1 MTATEILELVR
12 AGFTKQEIST
22 MYGVQTPAV
31 QTPAVQT
38 PAVQTPAVQTP
49 AAQTPAAPTP
59 AAPTPA
65 APTPAAQILPA
76 MSYAQPQI
84 YTPVLP
90 DQRDATIGALKNEN
104 DALNKA
110 LEVLQRGM
118 INNPVNGGQVTVD
131 NVLESM
137 INPPI
142 TK

>member
-1 MTATEILELVR
+1 MTATDILELVR

-22 MYGVQTPAV
+22 MYGVQMSA
-31 QTPAVQT
+31 A
-38 PAVQTPAVQTP
+38 QTP
-49 AAQTPAAPTP
+49 AAQTPA
-59 AAPTPA
+59 
-65 APTPAAQILPA
+65 
-76 MSYAQPQI
+76 MSYGQPQI

-90 DQRDATIGALKNEN
+90 DQRDTTINALKNEN

>member
-22 MYGVQTPAV
+22 MYGVQMSAG
-31 QTPAVQT
+31 
-38 PAVQTPAVQTP
+38 QTP
-49 AAQTPAAPTP
+49 AAQTPAAQTP
-59 AAPTPA
+59 AAQTPA
-65 APTPAAQILPA
+65 AQTPAAQILPA
-76 MSYAQPQI
+76 MSYDQPQI

-90 DQRDATIGALKNEN
+90 DQRDTTINALKNEN
-104 DALNKA
+104 DALNRA

>member
-1 MTATEILELVR
+1 MTATDILELVR

-22 MYGVQTPAV
+22 MYGV
-31 QTPAVQT
+31 
-38 PAVQTPAVQTP
+38 
-49 AAQTPAAPTP
+49 
-59 AAPTPA
+59 PTPA
-65 APTPAAQILPA
+65 APTPAAQVVPA

>member
-1 MTATEILELVR
+1 MTATDILELVR

-22 MYGVQTPAV
+22 MYGV
-31 QTPAVQT
+31 
-38 PAVQTPAVQTP
+38 
-49 AAQTPAAPTP
+49 PTP

-65 APTPAAQILPA
+65 APTPAAQTPAAPTPAAQTPAAQTPAAPTPAAQVVPA
-76 MSYAQPQI
+76 MSYAQPQS

-90 DQRDATIGALKNEN
+90 DQRDTTINALKNEN

>member
-1 MTATEILELVR
+1 MTVTDILELVK
-12 AGFTKQEIST
+12 AGYTKQEIST
-22 MYGVQTPAV
+22 MYGV
-31 QTPAVQT
+31 
-38 PAVQTPAVQTP
+38 
-49 AAQTPAAPTP
+49 PTP

-65 APTPAAQILPA
+65 APVIPA

-90 DQRDATIGALKNEN
+90 DQRDTTINALKNEN

>member
-1 MTATEILELVR
+1 MTVTDILELVK
-12 AGFTKQEIST
+12 AGYTKQEISS
-22 MYGVQTPAV
+22 MYG
-31 QTPAVQT
+31 
-38 PAVQTPAVQTP
+38 VQTP
-49 AAQTPAAPTP
+49 AAQTPAAQ
-59 AAPTPA
+59 
-65 APTPAAQILPA
+65 TPAAQVPPA
-76 MSYAQPQI
+76 QTPAAQVPAAQTPAAQVVPTMSYSQPHI

-90 DQRDATIGALKNEN
+90 DQRDTTINALKNEN

-137 INPPI
+137 INPPS

>member
-1 MTATEILELVR
+1 MTATDILELVR

-22 MYGVQTPAV
+22 MYGVQI
-31 QTPAVQT
+31 
-38 PAVQTPAVQTP
+38 
-49 AAQTPAAPTP
+49 P

-65 APTPAAQILPA
+65 APTPAAQTPAAQVVPA

-90 DQRDATIGALKNEN
+90 DQRDTTIDALKNEN

-142 TK
+142 NK

>member
-1 MTATEILELVR
+1 MTVTDILELVK
-12 AGFTKQEIST
+12 AGYTKQEIST
-22 MYGVQTPAV
+22 MYGVQMS
-31 QTPAVQT
+31 
-38 PAVQTPAVQTP
+38 

-65 APTPAAQILPA
+65 AQTPAAQTPAAQILPA
-76 MSYAQPQI
+76 MSYGQPQI

-90 DQRDATIGALKNEN
+90 DQRDATIDALKNEN
-104 DALNKA
+104 DALNRA